1 MLFVVVGGV
10 LVLARNWSDKT
21 VLIAAI
27 FFLIQLVEWVFY
39 IANLINPE
47 FQLLDLNIG
56 AMYGEVAE
64 YTKSGNYKDFFIGN
78 ITLGQKASLLWA
90 VGAGRFFQTA
100 GLFLLGFFLGRKQIF
115 VVDKNNL
122 SLWIKILIIS
132 AILFAPLYSL
142 KELIMQGSDVVQQTV
157 GTVFDMW
164 QKLAFTLVLVSSFVI
179 LYENEKF
186 RNMVSSFRF
195 YGRMSLTNYVSQSI
209 LGAIVYFPI
218 GLHLA
223 PYCGYTVSLLIGFGM
238 LILQIRF
245 CKWWLSKYRQG
256 PLEYIWHKLTWI
268 DKSK

>member
-1 MLFVVVGGV
+1 MVKL
-10 LVLARNWSDKT
+10 
-21 VLIAAI
+21 
-27 FFLIQLVEWVFY
+27 
-39 IANLINPE
+39 
-47 FQLLDLNIG
+47 LNIQSL
-56 AMYGEVAE
+56 EII
-64 YTKSGNYKDFFIGN
+64 KSFFIGN

-100 GLFLLGFFLGRKQIF
+100 GLFLLGFFLGRKQTF

-122 SLWIKILIIS
+122 SLWNRILIIS

-142 KELIMQGSDVVQQTV
+142 KGLIMQGSDVVQQTV

-164 QKLAFTLVLVSSFVI
+164 QKLAFTLVLISSFVI

-195 YGRMSLTNYVSQSI
+195 YGRMSLTNYISQSI

-223 PYCGYTVSLLIGFGM
+223 PYCGYTVSLLVSVRLTPYCLLF
-238 LILQIRF
+238 
-245 CKWWLSKYRQG
+245 
-256 PLEYIWHKLTWI
+256 KLV
-268 DKSK
+268 